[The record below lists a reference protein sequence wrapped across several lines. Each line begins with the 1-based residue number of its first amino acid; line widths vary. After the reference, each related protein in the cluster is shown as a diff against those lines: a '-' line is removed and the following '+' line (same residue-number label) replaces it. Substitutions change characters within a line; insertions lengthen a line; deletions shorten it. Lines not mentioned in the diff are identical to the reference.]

1 MRLLRIYAPLGEEP
15 ARCQW
20 VLIDGPRST
29 GGDTTLSDLPR
40 SAARVQLVIPAA
52 QVLITRATLPPG
64 ARHRDA
70 AVLAFAVEDA
80 SVAEPDANQVSWLGA
95 DCYAVLDKKPLGL
108 WRAALEAAGV
118 RGCEVHVETLLV
130 PLASGEWSLAWS
142 GTEGFV
148 RSGEFE
154 GAATDRGDAATPP
167 LALRM
172 MLEQGPRPAA
182 IAVYAAADHSPDVKL
197 WEAALGVPLR
207 LMGPWDWRSA
217 PIAAG
222 GGLALERK
230 RWRFNTTA
238 LAALRPAGWIA
249 AAALGI
255 HAAALLVHWAQLAA
269 EQRGLRAQMETRFRA
284 AFPNAAM
291 VDPALQM
298 RRQLAAARHRA
309 GVPDGGDFAPMMQK
323 VGSGLKEL
331 PAGSLRAV
339 SYESGR
345 ITLEMAAA
353 DVTALRAAAA
363 RLAQAGLLVDVTG
376 AKVITVRSP

>member
-1 MRLLRIYAPLGEEP
+1 MKLLRIYAPLGESP
-15 ARCQW
+15 LRCEW
-20 VLIDGPRST
+20 VLLDGPRAT
-29 GGDTTLSDLPR
+29 GGETSLSELPR
-40 SAARVQLVIPAA
+40 GTARVQLVIPAA
-52 QVLITRATLPPG
+52 HVLITRATLPPG
-64 ARHRDA
+64 ARQGDA
-70 AVLAFAVEDA
+70 AVLAFAVEEA
-80 SVAEPDANQVSWLGA
+80 SAVEPEANLVSWLGG
-95 DCYAVLDKKPLGL
+95 DCYAVLDRKRLGL

-118 RGCEVHVETLLV
+118 RGCEIHAESLLV
-130 PLASGEWSLAWS
+130 PLASGEWSLAWN
-142 GTEGFV
+142 GAEGFV

-154 GAATDRGDAATPP
+154 GAATDRGDAAAPP

-182 IAVYAAADHSPDVKL
+182 IAVYAAADQAPDLKL

-207 LMGPWDWRSA
+207 LTEPWDWRSA

-222 GGLALERK
+222 GGLAPERK

-238 LAALRPAGWIA
+238 LAPLRPAGWIA
-249 AAALGI
+249 AAALAI
-255 HAAALLVHWAQLAA
+255 HAAALLVDWTRLAA

-284 AFPNAAM
+284 AFPNAAV

-331 PAGSLRAV
+331 PAGSVRAV

-345 ITLEMAAA
+345 ITLELAAA